1 MVPSDELEDLRARP
15 RHRRVVTYVVIAAA
29 VALLVFL
36 LRPAGE
42 REAPSFAL
50 PRLDGSGSLT
60 DEDFRG
66 DPVVVNFW
74 ASWCIPCREEARTLQ
89 RAWEEFEGEGVRF
102 LGVNVQDTSENA
114 RLFVEDFGITFPV
127 VRDADQELAR
137 DLGIYGLPQT
147 FFIDHTWRLASSEA
161 GARIGTQGSTVVL
174 GAISAQQLRAHI
186 ERLLELE
193 RQSR

>member
-15 RHRRVVTYVVIAAA
+15 RHRRVITYVLIAAA
-29 VALLVFL
+29 VAVLVFL
-36 LRPAGE
+36 LQPAGE
-42 REAPSFAL
+42 REAPSFVL
-50 PRLDGSGSLT
+50 PRLDRIGSLS

-66 DPVVVNFW
+66 EPVVINFW

-102 LGVNVQDTSENA
+102 LGVNVQDTSDSA
-114 RLFVEDFGITFPV
+114 RRFVEDFGITFPV

-137 DLGIYGLPQT
+137 DLGVYGLPQT

-161 GARIGTQGSTVVL
+161 GEQIGREGGTVVL
-174 GAISAQQLRAHI
+174 GAVSARELRAHI
-186 ERLLELE
+186 ERLLEAQE
-193 RQSR
+193 RN